1 MNYQSN
7 RGVRRKKINVSSG
20 REGMEM
26 TESGGID
33 SRQGFGLWDQTSHVE
48 ANVRG
53 AIVGQRFDR
62 EEWQLF
68 V

>member
-1 MNYQSN
+1 
-7 RGVRRKKINVSSG
+7 
-20 REGMEM
+20 MEK
-26 TESGGID
+26 TGSDAID
-33 SRQGFGLWDQTSHVE
+33 SRQGFGLWDRTSHVE

-53 AIVGQRFDR
+53 AIVGQKFDR